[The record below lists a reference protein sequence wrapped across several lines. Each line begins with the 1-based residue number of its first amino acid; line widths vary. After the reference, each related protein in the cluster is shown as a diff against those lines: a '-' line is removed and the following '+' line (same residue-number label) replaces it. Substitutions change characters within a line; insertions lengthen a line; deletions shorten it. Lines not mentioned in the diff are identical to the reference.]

1 MVKNK
6 GKKIA
11 IFLVVSLM
19 AFTAIAKIRSYCGAR
34 AFAENKDKSFYTV
47 LVCGKDAG
55 GHNTDVMMLA
65 SLDLENGKLNILQL
79 PRDTFVNPV
88 SSGLG
93 VTRVNAVYS
102 AEYSRAES
110 RGAEREK
117 EAMAGLCRF
126 LSDSLSVEI
135 DRYVLMGTKA
145 FARAVDAVGGIEYE
159 VPKDMHYDDP
169 VQGLHIHLSR
179 GLQTLD
185 GKGAEQLLRYR
196 SGYAAGDLGRVDV
209 RSGFLRAALSQVKR
223 KMTAGAAASLAAS
236 LALSVTTDMSIYE
249 ISRFASFLHGLSDE
263 NVNIKT
269 ISGSAV
275 QNPKTGAWIY
285 YALNREAACA
295 DIREYITPAGEQAA
309 PESFD
314 KNAVF
319 TDDPHGENP
328 YISKYYYSKIK
339 KE

>member
-11 IFLVVSLM
+11 LFLIIAVF
-19 AFTAIAKIRSYCGAR
+19 AFAAIAKIRAPLEAG

-55 GHNTDVMMLA
+55 GRNTDVMMLA
-65 SLDLENGKLNILQL
+65 TLDLEGGKMNILQL
-79 PRDTFVNPV
+79 PRDTFVNPKT
-88 SSGLG
+88 SGLG
-93 VTRVNAVYS
+93 VTRINAVYS
-102 AEYSRAES
+102 AEYARAGEK
-110 RGAEREK
+110 GAAREK

-126 LSDSLSVEI
+126 LSASLSVEI
-135 DRYVLMGTKA
+135 DRYVLMGTEA
-145 FARAVDAVGGIEYE
+145 FAHAVDAVGGIEYD
-159 VPKDMHYDDP
+159 VPVEMHYDDP
-169 VQGLHIHLSR
+169 AQGLHIHLPQGR
-179 GLQTLD
+179 QTLD
-185 GKGAEQLLRYR
+185 GKKAEWLLRYR
-196 SGYAAGDLGRVDV
+196 SGYATGDLGRVEV
-209 RSGFLRAALSQVKR
+209 RSRFLSEMLSQVKA
-223 KMTAGAAASLAAS
+223 KMSAGAAARLAAE
-236 LALSVTTDMSIYE
+236 LAFSVTTDMSIYE
-249 ISRFASFLHGLSDE
+249 ISRFAMFLHGMANE
-263 NVNIKT
+263 NLNIKT

-285 YALNREAACA
+285 YALNREAALA
-295 DIREYITPAGEQAA
+295 DINEYIKPVGAEVALEG
-309 PESFD
+309 FD

>member
-11 IFLVVSLM
+11 VFLIISVFAFAAVVKMRAS
-19 AFTAIAKIRSYCGAR
+19 CGAD

-55 GHNTDVMMLA
+55 GQNTDVMMLA
-65 SLDLENGKLNILQL
+65 SLDLEGGKMNVLQL
-79 PRDTFVNPV
+79 PRDTFVNPKT
-88 SSGLG
+88 SGLG
-93 VTRVNAVYS
+93 VTRINAVYS
-102 AEYSRAES
+102 AEYARAWEK
-110 RGAEREK
+110 GAEREK

-135 DRYVLMGTKA
+135 DRYVLMGTEA
-145 FARAVDAVGGIEYE
+145 FARAVDAVGGIEYD
-159 VPKDMHYDDP
+159 VPVEMHYDDP
-169 VQGLHIHLSR
+169 AQGLHIHLEKGR
-179 GLQTLD
+179 QTLD
-185 GKGAEQLLRYR
+185 GRKAEWLLRYR
-196 SGYAAGDLGRVDV
+196 SGYATGDLGRIDV
-209 RSGFLRAALSQVKR
+209 RSRFLSEMLTQVKA
-223 KMTAGAAASLAAS
+223 KITAVSAVRLAAE
-236 LALSVTTDMSIYE
+236 LAFSVTTDMSAYE
-249 ISRFASFLHGLSDE
+249 ISRFAAFLHGVSAE

-275 QNPKTGAWIY
+275 QNPETGAWIY
-285 YALNREAACA
+285 YALNREAALA
-295 DIREYITPAGEQAA
+295 DINEYISRGGEADS
-309 PESFD
+309 EGFD

-319 TDDPHGENP
+319 TDDPHGKNP